1 MLYPI
6 SVADAGNMH
15 ALIAAVGESN
25 LRFTRWE
32 RGFLRPSSPRVPQ
45 SKAWLVYA
53 ENQKHVLFVYSIA
66 EVTRSTVLLRANYFV
81 PAEEARL
88 DKPPFL
94 LDPMHARYLRIDAAI
109 LYNNI
114 IGAIDKPVWSAYV
127 LTGNSAGKIRIVQ

>member
-1 MLYPI
+1 MRYPI

-53 ENQKHVLFVYSIA
+53 ENQESALFVYSIA

-88 DKPPFL
+88 DKPPFMLDL
-94 LDPMHARYLRIDAAI
+94 LHTRYMRIDSAI

-114 IGAIDKPVWSAYV
+114 VGAIDNPVWSAYT
-127 LTGNSAGKIRIVQ
+127 LTGDGAGKIEIVQ